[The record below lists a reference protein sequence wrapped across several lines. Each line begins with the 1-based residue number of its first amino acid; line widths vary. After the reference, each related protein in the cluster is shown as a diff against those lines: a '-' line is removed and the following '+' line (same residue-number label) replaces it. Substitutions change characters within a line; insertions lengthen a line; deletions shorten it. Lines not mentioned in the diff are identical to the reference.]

1 MKKLGI
7 MFNDIV
13 NSQQY
18 ISMSRHLN
26 EISMNNRDVDI
37 VVFSNN
43 VQAVPQK
50 NEYAIL
56 SGTEALDYDGV
67 LIATDLISAYILDR
81 CFCATKKY
89 FYVWD
94 VNWHI
99 YPRPIDF
106 VRKVYL
112 NPEVELIARS
122 KDHAKII
129 GKVFKQ
135 PTYVIEEFDH
145 EEINNIIYS

>member
-1 MKKLGI
+1 
-7 MFNDIV
+7 
-13 NSQQY
+13 
-18 ISMSRHLN
+18 
-26 EISMNNRDVDI
+26 
-37 VVFSNN
+37 
-43 VQAVPQK
+43 
-50 NEYAIL
+50 
-56 SGTEALDYDGV
+56 
-67 LIATDLISAYILDR
+67 
-81 CFCATKKY
+81 
-89 FYVWD
+89 VWD